1 MFALRR
7 PFRRKNKSILYAPRV
22 LLVKVGCTLSVDK
35 SFTLLR
41 ERRALRLARRLTDR
55 SDV

>member
-1 MFALRR
+1 
-7 PFRRKNKSILYAPRV
+7 LYALRV

-35 SFTLLR
+35 SFTLWR
-41 ERRALRLARRLTDR
+41 ERPALRLARRLAER